1 MNIAMSDT
9 PAFEGQKRTRSQFDR
24 QLRRLEQDS
33 LRMGALVENSCLL
46 AHTALF
52 ERNLEA
58 ATQIDLQDKE
68 IDKFYRQI
76 ELDCISLMALESPVS
91 RDLRLLSALMHLVRD
106 LERIGDYA
114 ENLGE
119 IAIKLFPHPTPPF
132 MEELQTMSNRCRA
145 MLAMSLV
152 ALANFDADMGLQ
164 IKTKDDAVD
173 EDYARLFDLLAKQ
186 KAIAG
191 SVEPTMLMVLAIHHL
206 ERMADHATNVGNR
219 VSYIVTGNRH

>member
-1 MNIAMSDT
+1 V
-9 PAFEGQKRTRSQFDR
+9 QKRTRSQFER

-58 ATQIDLQDKE
+58 AQQIDLQDKE
-68 IDKFYRQI
+68 IDGYYRQI
-76 ELDCISLMALESPVS
+76 ELDCISLMALQSPVS

-119 IAIKLFPHPTPPF
+119 IAIKLFPYPTPPF
-132 MEELQTMSNRCRA
+132 MEELKIMSNRCRA

-152 ALANFDADMGLQ
+152 SLANFDADMGRL
-164 IKTKDDAVD
+164 IKKNDDAVD
-173 EDYARLFDLLAKQ
+173 DDYEKLYDLLAGQ

-206 ERMADHATNVGNR
+206 ERMADHATNVGQR